1 MANNSTIDW
10 TSFQKEMESL
20 RKTFGPQPVS
30 GSSPDATT
38 PAGFDVNGLQ
48 TQISDTQKKL
58 ESAQGTLKNYY
69 TTRYDQEYN
78 ARGLGDIKTKIT
90 DLDSKIA
97 GEKGVRDESI
107 SKTRRNPYYS
117 AATITGESS
126 EIERLANAKINNY
139 VDERNSLA
147 GEYNTSLDEVTK
159 KVAAETAEKEREVDE
174 LKYNLGNLTK
184 QLSDYR
190 ETLRSELSD
199 KKDEEHWQMEFMLK
213 LQGADQRAKDAAKG
227 GGNSTAGERLS
238 ARIEQGLEP
247 DPTLRATAERLLA
260 QGISDPTRL
269 GYSGDLA
276 VQLESEIAY
285 LRAKNPKSTAAP
297 TQTGGNTAE
306 GTFRRE
312 VRDAWKE
319 GYNPEQLKQV
329 YGGVT
334 FTDSKKSASEIIDDE
349 WRIKTAGGI
358 GGFLGRLFR
367 IGV

>member
-1 MANNSTIDW
+1 MAIDW
-10 TSFQKEMESL
+10 KQFEKEFADMQKG
-20 RKTFGPQPVS
+20 FAQPA
-30 GSSPDATT
+30 GSKPDATV
-38 PAGFDVNGLQ
+38 PAGFDVAGLQ

-58 ESAQGTLKNYY
+58 DTAQGTLKNYY
-69 TTRYDQEYN
+69 TTRYDQEYS
-78 ARGLGDIKTKIT
+78 ARGLGDIKTKIA

-97 GEKGVRDESI
+97 SEKGVRDESI

-126 EIERLANAKINNY
+126 EIERLANAKINNF

-159 KVAAETAEKEREVDE
+159 KVAAETAEKEREVDD
-174 LKYNLGNLTK
+174 LKYNLGTLTK

-190 ETLRSELSD
+190 ETLRSELAD
-199 KKDEEHWQMEFMLK
+199 EKDEEHWQMEFMLK
-213 LQGADQRAKDAAKG
+213 LQDADQRARDAAKG

-260 QGISDPTRL
+260 QGVSDPTRL

-285 LRAKNPKSTAAP
+285 LRAKNPQSTSAP
-297 TQTGGNTAE
+297 AQASGSTAE

-334 FTDSKKSASEIIDDE
+334 FTDSKKSATEIIDDE
-349 WRIKTAGGI
+349 WKIKTAGGI

>member
-1 MANNSTIDW
+1 MATIDW
-10 TSFQKEMESL
+10 KQFEKEFADLQKSFTQPAGTTPDKTS
-20 RKTFGPQPVS
+20 
-30 GSSPDATT
+30 
-38 PAGFDVNGLQ
+38 PAGFDVNGIQ

-58 ESAQGTLKNYY
+58 ETAQGTLKNYY

-78 ARGLGDIKTKIT
+78 TRGLGEIKTRIA

-126 EIERLANAKINNY
+126 EIERLANSKINNY

-147 GEYNTSLDEVTK
+147 GEYNTTLDEVTK
-159 KVAAETAEKEREVDE
+159 KVASETAEKEREVDE

-199 KKDEEHWQMEFMLK
+199 EKEDERWQMEFMLK
-213 LQGADQRAKDAAKG
+213 LQDADQRAKDAGKG

-247 DPTLRATAERLLA
+247 DPTMRATAERLLA

-285 LRAKNPKSTAAP
+285 LRKQNPQSSQAP
-297 TQTGGNTAE
+297 AQSGGSTAE

-312 VRDAWKE
+312 VRNAWKE

-329 YGGVT
+329 YGSVT
-334 FTDSKKSASEIIDDE
+334 FTDSKKNASEIIDDE
-349 WRIKTAGGI
+349 WKIKTAGGI